1 MLEAVKVPRNVQ
13 LQRILLAIFDQSKD
27 GKISK
32 KEFMDKLE
40 KYTTFAEVEAEAIE
54 SNVINKEQAKELA
67 DMFNEENR
75 KKPVYEDFKFS
86 AKDKDHLLDREEETI
101 KLMKEGKLKNEPI
114 KGELKL

>member
-54 SNVINKEQAKELA
+54 SKVINKE
-67 DMFNEENR
+67 
-75 KKPVYEDFKFS
+75 
-86 AKDKDHLLDREEETI
+86 
-101 KLMKEGKLKNEPI
+101 
-114 KGELKL
+114 